1 MNHAKDYE
9 YLIDEIFAKA
19 RDDNKPKPPQTL
31 HPPEQPHSSPNISS
45 TPLREEEEETK
56 EKQTEP
62 TPNPPY
68 QFNYLDIKDDD
79 INLNIDNTNLHNF
92 FHTEDEKDETEL
104 LNKLKHGINEVKEGK
119 FLIST
124 TSDDVIDQDRLNFNL
139 NQLSKDPI
147 TTNNTNK
154 LTSSNN
160 PSVHYYK
167 KQTQQLKSKSVNN
180 VNKHSKQSAENQIRT
195 YLSQNLVPMDY
206 NMIKSKNSNSNS
218 KYHKYNTEQLA
229 YDANKNFSQCR
240 PKEKNFLSRMKFY
253 AIKQQTR
260 NDVIHILIEKN
271 KPKIKESEKLKT
283 FNRLIED
290 SNRRAE
296 AKNRIEMLN
305 ANKQIA
311 INIYNQDYN
320 LSKQKKHKFNLLEFE
335 KKYEEEVTNKLK
347 AKRKA
352 IEQQK
357 MKQEKEMILK
367 EEKILNEMKKYH
379 KKATDDEINKISQ
392 RLYNDAIARKIKL
405 NEMRARSQMNENKF
419 GMLRHHSESK
429 FNNKHKRNDSNN
441 NNNNKVNK
449 HNTSFYSEEG
459 INNKLY
465 FKSKRIN
472 NFNNNNKQQH
482 THTHTHS
489 HINININNISHNN
502 SYIPLTTTSNTAI
515 TGLTTEKPKMQYV
528 PYYNAERMINAFF
541 KPKQNKCIN

>member
-31 HPPEQPHSSPNISS
+31 LPPEQPHSSPNISS
-45 TPLREEEEETK
+45 TPLREDEETK

-62 TPNPPY
+62 TPKPPY

-104 LNKLKHGINEVKEGK
+104 LNKLKHGIHETKEGK

-124 TSDDVIDQDRLNFNL
+124 TSDDVIDQDRLNINL

-320 LSKQKKHKFNLLEFE
+320 LSKQKKHKFNILEFE

-357 MKQEKEMILK
+357 MKQEKEMLLK

-379 KKATDDEINKISQ
+379 KKATDDEISKISQ

-429 FNNKHKRNDSNN
+429 FNNKHKRNDSSNN

-459 INNKLY
+459 TNNKLY

-472 NFNNNNKQQH
+472 NFNNNKQQQH

-502 SYIPLTTTSNTAI
+502 SYIPLTTTSNTAVAA
-515 TGLTTEKPKMQYV
+515 LTTEKPKMQYI

>member
-1 MNHAKDYE
+1 MNNAKDYE

-19 RDDNKPKPPQTL
+19 RDDKPKPLQTPL
-31 HPPEQPHSSPNISS
+31 LPEQQQQPPNNTSS
-45 TPLREEEEETK
+45 TPLREETK

-62 TPNPPY
+62 TPNAQY

-79 INLNIDNTNLHNF
+79 INLNIDNTNPNIISNLQNF
-92 FHTEDEKDETEL
+92 FHTEDEKEETDPFTNKETEI
-104 LNKLKHGINEVKEGK
+104 LNKLKHGIQETKEGK
-119 FLIST
+119 FFIST
-124 TSDDVIDQDRLNFNL
+124 TSDDVIEQERFN
-139 NQLSKDPI
+139 QISKDPI
-147 TTNNTNK
+147 ITNNTNK
-154 LTSSNN
+154 LTSSN
-160 PSVHYYK
+160 PSVHYK
-167 KQTQQLKSKSVNN
+167 KPNQYKSKSVNI
-180 VNKHSKQSAENQIRT
+180 VNKHAKQSAENQIRT

-206 NMIKSKNSNSNS
+206 NIITSKSKHNNNS

-311 INIYNQDYN
+311 INIYNQNYN
-320 LSKQKKHKFNLLEFE
+320 LSKQKKHRFNILEFE

-352 IEQQK
+352 LEQQK
-357 MKQEKEMILK
+357 MKQEKEMQLK

-379 KKATDDEINKISQ
+379 KKATDDEIIKISQ

-405 NEMRARSQMNENKF
+405 NEMRARSQMNENKL
-419 GMLRHHSESK
+419 GMLRHHSEGK
-429 FNNKHKRNDSNN
+429 FNHKYKRNE
-441 NNNNKVNK
+441 KVNK
-449 HNTSFYSEEG
+449 NNTSFYSEEG
-459 INNKLY
+459 TNTKLN

-472 NFNNNNKQQH
+472 INNDKLTKDTYYNKQ
-482 THTHTHS
+482 HTHTHS
-489 HINININNISHNN
+489 HININNISHNN
-502 SYIPLTTTSNTAI
+502 SYIPLTTTNTAI
-515 TGLTTEKPKMQYV
+515 NEKPKMQYV

>member
-1 MNHAKDYE
+1 MSNVKDYE

-19 RDDNKPKPPQTL
+19 REDKPSPLQTPL
-31 HPPEQPHSSPNISS
+31 LAEQQSSENVSS
-45 TPLREEEEETK
+45 TPEREETK

-62 TPNPPY
+62 TPNPQY

-79 INLNIDNTNLHNF
+79 INLNIDNTNPNIISNLQQF
-92 FHTEDEKDETEL
+92 FHTEDEKEETDPFTNKEAEI
-104 LNKLKHGINEVKEGK
+104 LNKLKNGIQETKEGK
-119 FLIST
+119 FFIST
-124 TSDDVIDQDRLNFNL
+124 TSDDVVEQERLI
-139 NQLSKDPI
+139 QSSKDPI
-147 TTNNTNK
+147 LTTNTNK
-154 LTSSNN
+154 LTSSN
-160 PSVHYYK
+160 PSVLLK
-167 KQTQQLKSKSVNN
+167 KPNQCKSKSVNI

-195 YLSQNLVPMDY
+195 YLSQNLFPQDY
-206 NMIKSKNSNSNS
+206 NIITSKNKHNYNNS

-320 LSKQKKHKFNLLEFE
+320 VSKQKKHRFNLLEFE
-335 KKYEEEVTNKLK
+335 RKYEEEVTNKLK

-357 MKQEKEMILK
+357 MKQEKEMKLK

-379 KKATDDEINKISQ
+379 KKATDDEIIRISQ

-405 NEMRARSQMNENKF
+405 NEMKVRSQMNENKH
-419 GMLRHHSESK
+419 GMLRHHSEGK
-429 FNNKHKRNDSNN
+429 FNNRYKRND
-441 NNNNKVNK
+441 KVNK
-449 HNTSFYSEEG
+449 NNCSYYSEEAT
-459 INNKLY
+459 NNKLN
-465 FKSKRIN
+465 FKSKRTNIN
-472 NFNNNNKQQH
+472 DKLTKDNFYKPN
-482 THTHTHS
+482 THS
-489 HINININNISHNN
+489 HTNIHNISHNN
-502 SYIPLTTTSNTAI
+502 SYIPLTTTAVASN
-515 TGLTTEKPKMQYV
+515 EKPKAQFV

-541 KPKQNKCIN
+541 KPKQLH